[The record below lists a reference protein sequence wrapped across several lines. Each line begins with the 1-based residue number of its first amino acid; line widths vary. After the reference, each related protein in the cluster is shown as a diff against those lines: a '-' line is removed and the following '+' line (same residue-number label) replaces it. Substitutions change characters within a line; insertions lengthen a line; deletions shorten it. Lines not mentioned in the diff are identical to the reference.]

1 MSAFKSFTTNDVV
14 ITPFNIN
21 KDFSFTGNNIT
32 GSNVGIDIYSGK
44 NISPYSTDSSG
55 FIFTRTELGVYNSIK
70 QLYYTNYLTSSL
82 GDDVPLP
89 QLIPGVTPEFDEQVG
104 NLNAPRFENYLQ
116 SSTTQSRFFPT
127 GSNAEISVVS
137 IPVSLFGENIVPTTF
152 KLTYTSS
159 IPEYFDITDDGEG
172 NLISGSQ
179 IVGQIFY
186 SHGNAVFTSGSL
198 STLGT
203 DISSTLENL
212 KIDFLSSLT
221 IYENQ
226 YKCVINENEFL
237 FSQNPTLLSG
247 SLDDQYYDFVTSSI
261 FTPYITTVGLYN
273 DSNELLLV
281 GKLSSPIPIS
291 KQNDTTIIV
300 NFDML

>member
-1 MSAFKSFTTNDVV
+1 VC
-14 ITPFNIN
+14 
-21 KDFSFTGNNIT
+21 
-32 GSNVGIDIYSGK
+32 
-44 NISPYSTDSSG
+44 SSD
-55 FIFTRTELGVYNSIK
+55 L
-70 QLYYTNYLTSSL
+70 
-82 GDDVPLP
+82 
-89 QLIPGVTPEFDEQVG
+89 
-104 NLNAPRFENYLQ
+104 
-116 SSTTQSRFFPT
+116 
-127 GSNAEISVVS
+127 
-137 IPVSLFGENIVPTTF
+137 
-152 KLTYTSS
+152 
-159 IPEYFDITDDGEG
+159 
-172 NLISGSQ
+172 
-179 IVGQIFY
+179 FY
-186 SHGNAVFTSGSL
+186 SHGNAIFTSGSL

-247 SLDDQYYDFVTSSI
+247 SLDDQYYDFVTGSI

>member
-1 MSAFKSFTTNDVV
+1 MSAFKPFTTNDVV

-21 KDFSFTGNNIT
+21 KGFSFIGSDMT
-32 GSNVGIDIYSGK
+32 GSDAGIDIYSGK
-44 NISPYSTDSSG
+44 NISLYSTESSG
-55 FIFTRTELGVYNSIK
+55 FLFTRTKLGIYNSIK
-70 QLYYTNYLTSSL
+70 QLYYTNYLSSSL

-89 QLIPGVTPEFDEQVG
+89 QIIPGVTSEFDVEIG
-104 NLNAPRFENYLQ
+104 STNAPRFENYLQ

-127 GSNAEISVVS
+127 GSNADISVIS
-137 IPVSLFGENIVPTTF
+137 IPVTLFGENIVPTTF
-152 KLTYTSS
+152 ELTYTSS
-159 IPEYFDITDDGEG
+159 LSEMFNIVDDGEG
-172 NLISGSQ
+172 NLINENQ

-186 SHGNAVFTSGSL
+186 SHGNIIFTSGSL

-203 DISSTLENL
+203 DVESNLDNL
-212 KIDFLSSLT
+212 KVNFSSSLT
-221 IYENQ
+221 LYENQ
-226 YKCVINENEFL
+226 YKCVITENEFL

-247 SLDDQYYDFVTSSI
+247 SLDDQYYDFVTGSI

-273 DSNELLLV
+273 DINELLLV

-291 KQNDTTIIV
+291 QFNDTTIIV